1 MATSAPSIPAAY
13 PDLVRGAACRWPDPE
28 ALVFSD
34 DRITYDEL
42 LDRAER
48 RAAELIQLG
57 VRHGDHVGVLMP
69 NAPATIELFVAT
81 GMVGGDARA
90 DQHAL
95 QTRELTHVI
104 TRPRRR

>member
-13 PDLVRGAACRWPDPE
+13 PDLVRGAARRWPDRE

-81 GMVGGDARA
+81 GMVGAT
-90 DQHAL
+90 L
-95 QTRELTHVI
+95 VPINTRFKHVS
-104 TRPRRR
+104 